1 MKSRKFKPYYV
12 VDGQQRLTTISILI
26 SVFIKHTNLDIL
38 NDTSKEEIS
47 KKYLVLKRP
56 NSPEQTFIF
65 GYEKDNP
72 SYEFLKNNIFEE
84 SSNSHYPDEKTI
96 YTRNLEAA
104 KKFFIEKIS
113 NLDDDETNR
122 IFAKLTQNLVFNA
135 YEISKEID
143 VFVAFETMNNRGKQ
157 LSTLELLKNRLIY
170 LVTTFFDDEQSVVL
184 RKNINEVWKSIYY
197 YIGRSEERQ
206 LNDDRFLETHTQ
218 FFYNHLLSTNNQI
231 DVKDDNKTGYLIGIN
246 RFISDNINKFLLE
259 FIFVRSRINNKENLN
274 QEDIKKP
281 KIWLPNIDNN
291 FIIDYIDNLKKSVE
305 IYFYLSNPSFCSFM
319 SEDEKIY
326 IERIIRLRGYDS
338 NNLMLTF
345 YLKSNKSTIKQ
356 KQERLEFLKAYE
368 RYLFIKSLTKS
379 HFNIAENEVQISL
392 YKYICDNLSDK
403 DLISTFNNYIT
414 QSIGDE
420 NLSTLLQN
428 TFSNNGSYYGWK
440 TVRFFLYEYELY
452 LKDQS
457 KTDRDKISWTEF
469 CKEDFRTEYRSV
481 EHIYPQR
488 ARDVSW
494 TTKFSSY
501 NTRQR
506 TALRNSLGNLLALST
521 PKNSS
526 LGNKPFELKKN
537 GVEISFVGY
546 KYGSYS
552 EIEVSNSAEWTAQE
566 IMERGIKML
575 DFLEK
580 RWDIKIGNRTEKIVA
595 LGLKFMENTP
605 N

>member
-1 MKSRKFKPYYV
+1 
-12 VDGQQRLTTISILI
+12 
-26 SVFIKHTNLDIL
+26 
-38 NDTSKEEIS
+38 
-47 KKYLVLKRP
+47 
-56 NSPEQTFIF
+56 
-65 GYEKDNP
+65 
-72 SYEFLKNNIFEE
+72 
-84 SSNSHYPDEKTI
+84 
-96 YTRNLEAA
+96 
-104 KKFFIEKIS
+104 
-113 NLDDDETNR
+113 
-122 IFAKLTQNLVFNA
+122 
-135 YEISKEID
+135 
-143 VFVAFETMNNRGKQ
+143 
-157 LSTLELLKNRLIY
+157 
-170 LVTTFFDDEQSVVL
+170 
-184 RKNINEVWKSIYY
+184 
-197 YIGRSEERQ
+197 
-206 LNDDRFLETHTQ
+206 
-218 FFYNHLLSTNNQI
+218 
-231 DVKDDNKTGYLIGIN
+231 
-246 RFISDNINKFLLE
+246 
-259 FIFVRSRINNKENLN
+259 
-274 QEDIKKP
+274 
-281 KIWLPNIDNN
+281 
-291 FIIDYIDNLKKSVE
+291 
-305 IYFYLSNPSFCSFM
+305 
-319 SEDEKIY
+319 
-326 IERIIRLRGYDS
+326 
-338 NNLMLTF
+338 MLTF